1 MARERIATHPTG
13 RSNRWSV
20 RPTETLSGHRTLT
33 ASELDTWQVFSFDT
47 NGSGR
52 NLDLPAEE
60 GSAGA
65 YLFVG
70 NTGGQDLTVRN
81 DAGSTVITISTTES
95 GIVWCDGTN
104 WYGSVGK
111 NT

>member
-20 RPTETLSGHRTLT
+20 KDPETLSGDRDITVNEVESYQSMT
-33 ASELDTWQVFSFDT
+33 FDAG
-47 NGSGR
+47 GSGR
-52 NLDLPAEE
+52 NVDLPAEE
-60 GSAGA
+60 GMKGA
-65 YLFVG
+65 YLFIG
-70 NTGGQDLTVRN
+70 NSGGEDLTIRN
-81 DAGSTVITISTTES
+81 DADSTIITIATTES
-95 GIVWCDGTN
+95 GMVWCDGTS